1 MVDTVAVDTGY
12 YSKKETTEIPLASLP
27 HLHLK
32 DARGQELIAVAA
44 LAIRPSPF
52 EPWHLPRFGDCVF
65 FLLERKGR
73 LPKLLGPRPKQGISA
88 SSLLG
93 DPDNFTLRTQDG
105 AFCLYEDESSNVL
118 IPPDEAARL
127 REWLP
132 GALQNGIARAGARS
146 RVWAVA

>member
-1 MVDTVAVDTGY
+1 MNKITVDTGY
-12 YSKKETTEIPLASLP
+12 YSRKETMEISLEGLP
-27 HLHLK
+27 HLRLSDH
-32 DARGQELIAVAA
+32 RGKPLIAIAA
-44 LAIRPSPF
+44 LAVRPSPF

-73 LPKLLGPRPKQGISA
+73 MPKLLGPHPKQGISA

-93 DPDNFTLRTQDG
+93 DPDNFTLRSNDG
-105 AFCLYEDESSNVL
+105 AFCLYEDESVNVMV
-118 IPPDEAARL
+118 PPLEAARL

-132 GALQNGIARAGARS
+132 GAIVNGIARAGARS